1 MVSIGGKLLECMA
14 NSKLTQRTWLLPPDD
29 YMSDFRKKHGCP
41 PDEEEVLYLHDR
53 SFWGSKTKGIV
64 ATEAG
69 IYNNSTFYSYDE
81 LFSMFIEYNFLI
93 LGILY
98 IGDGERKLQL
108 FDGKAWEAFF
118 NFFTGSPDDDDEEE
132 DDLAAPPK
140 TIVCEYCGKKF
151 EASLESCPGCGA
163 PAQ

>member
-1 MVSIGGKLLECMA
+1 MVSIGEKLLECMA
-14 NSKLTQRTWLLPPDD
+14 NSKLSQRTWLLPDPG

-41 PDEEEVLYLHDR
+41 PDEEEVLYFHDR
-53 SFWGSKTKGIV
+53 SFWGLMTKGIV

-81 LFSMFIEYNFLI
+81 LFSMFIEDNFLM
-93 LGILY
+93 LGVLNISS
-98 IGDGERKLQL
+98 GERKLQL
-108 FDGKAWEAFF
+108 FDGEAWEAFF
-118 NFFTGSPDDDDEEE
+118 NFFAGSPDDDEEE
-132 DDLAAPPK
+132 DLAAPQK